1 MGEDKANRG
10 TLWIAIQQQF
20 LVLHNQL
27 IGIHIICRSF
37 LTAYL
42 RVNHLAFFVDG
53 EVSGVS
59 LLSRNGLQILHVVIL
74 TDANLQTSNDIIILF
89 HKHLSINTVSRL
101 SGFIINTIFC
111 HFVNEKQGENLDTL
125 IEQLPFSLYMG
136 QNRLPD
142 LNTAQLILA
151 DLANHIPGIDLD
163 AIQKFHRIIASVDM
177 GHHKTLFIL
186 LHIAGIIV

>member
-1 MGEDKANRG
+1 MGEDKANRR

-59 LLSRNGLQILHVVIL
+59 LLSGNRLQILHVVIL
-74 TDANLQTSNDIIILF
+74 TDA
-89 HKHLSINTVSRL
+89 
-101 SGFIINTIFC
+101 
-111 HFVNEKQGENLDTL
+111 
-125 IEQLPFSLYMG
+125 
-136 QNRLPD
+136 D
-142 LNTAQLILA
+142 L
-151 DLANHIPGIDLD
+151 
-163 AIQKFHRIIASVDM
+163 
-177 GHHKTLFIL
+177 
-186 LHIAGIIV
+186 